1 MQQHQICSYDAMA
14 FKQQHIELAKS
25 LPPRLMNFLR
35 KYPPP
40 ALFQSSE
47 ALSESTQ
54 SGPSAQAPNTSP
66 ADPNVSSQETQ
77 PALPPSATLYHN
89 PFQPYK
95 NWVTGKWRGPRYGLR
110 QQADLVKL
118 AAKHGVEE
126 LLPYTIKGTGER
138 ARRRE
143 ERGLRIKGTG
153 VGERVKGKQ
162 WERTLKGRL
171 EERRQAM
178 LNMPQ
183 MIEDW
188 KNVSRPFWNWHGTI
202 EANLCI
208 ARTRSWVEEVA

>member
-1 MQQHQICSYDAMA
+1 MA
-14 FKQQHIELAKS
+14 LKHQHIELAKS
-25 LPPRLMNFLR
+25 LPPRLMNFFR

-40 ALFQSSE
+40 GLFQTTEPPSDSSQLGSS
-47 ALSESTQ
+47 AQTPTTSSAD
-54 SGPSAQAPNTSP
+54 PSACNQE
-66 ADPNVSSQETQ
+66 SQ
-77 PALPPSATLYHN
+77 PVLPPNAALYHN

-95 NWVTGKWRGPRYGLR
+95 NWVTGKWRGPRFGLR

-183 MIEDW
+183 MIENW
-188 KNVSRPFWNWHGTI
+188 KNVSFQISRWD
-202 EANLCI
+202 
-208 ARTRSWVEEVA
+208 